1 MGTTRAVPTADYRQK
16 LTKRVQEIIC
26 EQLGVDEGEVTA
38 SADFVDDLGA
48 DSLDAVE
55 LVMAFEEAF
64 DIQIS
69 NEDAEKIKLVKDAV
83 DYLER
88 KMAEDSKVQQWQVYS
103 CEGPIKAG
111 HKTGHPATYSICID
125 GDYDHHCIAMTFGE
139 TDEEAYDR
147 AKLIVD
153 AVAALDKCGKE
164 NCMGQAVEGCRRW
177 VSEERLLQV
186 QAELSQLRKDSAAS
200 QEKLTNLRV
209 ALQRIR
215 DGEQRACGCEHDDE
229 DCCEKVEEGCPH
241 CIAGVALLRHEA
253 GKDFDG
259 GKKC

>member
-1 MGTTRAVPTADYRQK
+1 M
-16 LTKRVQEIIC
+16 
-26 EQLGVDEGEVTA
+26 
-38 SADFVDDLGA
+38 
-48 DSLDAVE
+48 
-55 LVMAFEEAF
+55 
-64 DIQIS
+64 
-69 NEDAEKIKLVKDAV
+69 
-83 DYLER
+83 

-186 QAELSQLRKDSAAS
+186 QAELSQLRKELKLKESMLRAKDVIAS
-200 QEKLTNLRV
+200 QLADQLTALRKD
-209 ALQRIR
+209 A
-215 DGEQRACGCEHDDE
+215 
-229 DCCEKVEEGCPH
+229 PP
-241 CIAGVALLRHEA
+241 EA
-253 GKDFDG
+253 APSSG
-259 GKKC
+259 GKTDEREK